1 MSFEAYIRN
10 IESKT
15 GKTEVQLTALAKKKG
30 LFKAGVKATQI
41 TDWLKQDFDLGHGHA
56 MAMVALFKSKSLF
69 PDNKKEKTVA
79 KKSTVVTKSKNLKPT
94 VEVKKKVTAKTE
106 PGPLSDSAAVTKA
119 IDQMTHP
126 RVDVV
131 KALRKIILAADKQIG
146 ELIAWNA
153 PSFIYTGPIKAF
165 SPKEYKRHIVVF
177 NLYKQDCIRL
187 VFMHCTGLETRFSF
201 LEGSY
206 KDGRRIATFK
216 SLEEVKK
223 NEKLLKQLLKAW
235 IDRVEK

>member
-10 IESKT
+10 IETKT
-15 GKTEVQLTALAKKKG
+15 GKTETQLTSLAKKKG
-30 LFKAGVKATQI
+30 LFKPGVKATQI

-69 PDNKKEKTVA
+69 PDVKKAKTAA
-79 KKSTVVTKSKNLKPT
+79 KKSTVATKSKNTKPL
-94 VEVKKKVTAKTE
+94 VAEKKKGAIKADPSPAT
-106 PGPLSDSAAVTKA
+106 DSAAVTKA
-119 IDQMTHP
+119 IEQMKHP
-126 RVDVV
+126 LVEVV

-187 VFMHCTGLETRFSF
+187 VFMHCNSLENQFGF
-201 LEGSY
+201 LEGNY
-206 KDGRRIATFK
+206 KDGRRIATFY
-216 SLEEVKK
+216 SLEEVKA
-223 NEKLLKQLLKAW
+223 NEKLLKQLLKTW
-235 IDRVEK
+235 IGRVEK